1 MPRGKNNNTY
11 LDLYLEFNRKYFNNE
26 LTTELIISE
35 SSRLKRSAALCYFE
49 VLKGNIL
56 KPFEISLS
64 RLYLNNF
71 PDDLSD
77 ILLHEMIHIKTKNT
91 EHKNLFLKE
100 VERLKET
107 FGVVVPLVAKSLN
120 SQNIEN

>member
-1 MPRGKNNNTY
+1 VPRGKNNSTY
-11 LDLYLEFNRKYFNNE
+11 FDLYLELNEKYFNNE

-35 SSRLKRSAALCYFE
+35 SSKLRKSAALCYFE
-49 VLKGNIL
+49 VLSKNRL

-64 RLYLNNF
+64 RFYLNNF
-71 PDDLSD
+71 PDDLSY

-100 VERLKET
+100 VKRLQET

-120 SQNIEN
+120 N

>member
-11 LDLYLEFNRKYFNNE
+11 LDLYLEFNKKYFNNE

-35 SSRLKRSAALCYFE
+35 SSRLRRSAALCYFE
-49 VLKGNIL
+49 VLKGNKL

-71 PDDLSD
+71 PDDLSY
-77 ILLHEMIHIKTKNT
+77 ILLHEMIHIKILNT

-100 VERLKET
+100 VERLKKT

-120 SQNIEN
+120 S